1 MCPRRIFVSPRMF
14 QDSKYPN
21 AVETGRVCRIRQVEG
36 VVLDIVN
43 VIDLVRAGI
52 SCWGILIDQIS
63 QDKIT
68 TGNVIRC

>member
-1 MCPRRIFVSPRMF
+1 MF
-14 QDSKYPN
+14 QGSKYPN
-21 AVETGRVCRIRQVEG
+21 AVETGRACRNRQVEG
-36 VVLDIVN
+36 VVSDIVN
-43 VIDLVRAGI
+43 VKGLVRAGI